1 MIVTMSQRDVLNQM
15 PAHQRALFAGVLL
28 LLTCYASI
36 VVVITGAT
44 WASALLDALV
54 NVGSL
59 AL

>member
-1 MIVTMSQRDVLNQM
+1 MSQRDVLNQM